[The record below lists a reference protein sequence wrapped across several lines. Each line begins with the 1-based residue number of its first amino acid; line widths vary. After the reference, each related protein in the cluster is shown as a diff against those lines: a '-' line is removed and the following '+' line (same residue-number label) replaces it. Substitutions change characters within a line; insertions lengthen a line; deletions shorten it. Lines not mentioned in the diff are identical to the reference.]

1 MKVDVIVFARRPRP
15 GRVKRRLARSVG
27 RRCAARLYA
36 QTLERAVA
44 AVASLRGVTR
54 VLMPANPRD
63 RAWFAAQLSR
73 RGWRV
78 RPQVAGDLGRRMAAA
93 LAMSVR
99 RDRAAVLIG
108 SDVMDC
114 AVSDLRDAIAQL
126 AAGRDLVLGPAAD
139 GGYWLIGVV
148 GGVPEVFSAVNWSTA
163 GVLPATLAAA
173 ARHEYRVALLAT
185 RHDLDR
191 SRDLFGEGGA
201 SYRRRTRWRS
211 SSAT

>member
-27 RRCAARLYA
+27 RRHAAWLYA

-44 AVASLRGVTR
+44 AVEGVRGVSR
-54 VLMPANPRD
+54 ILMSADPRD
-63 RAWFAAQLSR
+63 RAWFGAQLSR

-78 RPQVAGDLGRRMAAA
+78 RPQVAGNIGRRMAAA
-93 LAMSVR
+93 LETSVR
-99 RDRAAVLIG
+99 RDRAALLIG

-114 AVSDLRDAIAQL
+114 VASDLRHAIAHL
-126 AAGRDLVLGPAAD
+126 AGGYDLVLGPAAD
-139 GGYWLIGVV
+139 GGYWLIGIV
-148 GGVPEVFSAVNWSTA
+148 GRLPEVFEAVPWSTA
-163 GVLPATLAAA
+163 GVLAATLAATA
-173 ARHEYRVALLAT
+173 QHGSRVALLGA

-191 SRDLFGEGGA
+191 AQDRFGQGGA
-201 SYRRRTRWRS
+201 FYRRRTRWRS